1 MTNGHG
7 HATRAARAVCVSGHA
22 TVVTTPGG
30 HGPRGHMTTTDTDTC
45 PDTVDTQL
53 AAVSMSM
60 SMSTSTPLADTPLDT
75 DTTPQTSMTMTTPD
89 GSGYP
94 R

>member
-7 HATRAARAVCVSGHA
+7 HAARAAGAVRVSGHA
-22 TVVTTPGG
+22 PVVTTPGG
-30 HGPRGHMTTTDTDTC
+30 HGPRGHVTTPDTDTC

-53 AAVSMSM
+53 AAVSVSV
-60 SMSTSTPLADTPLDT
+60 SVSTHTPLADTPPDT
-75 DTTPQTSMTMTTPD
+75 DTPPQTSMTMTTPD
-89 GSGYP
+89 GSGYI